1 MTGKAATD
9 MGLFRLFARG
19 FREAFRGIAANSVLS
34 LASVSTAALTL
45 AVLAGFLVAAANV
58 HHLATVVEGQLQV
71 RVYLEDGL
79 PEVDLRQ
86 LEAHIAGIP
95 GVVGHAYVSQEEA
108 LERLRQYLGDDRF
121 ILEAVEEANP
131 LPASFE
137 IDVLRP
143 DLVERVAFELK
154 DQPGVREIRYSA
166 EVVRRLL
173 DLTNFFRLAGLAMAF
188 LLTGVTVFIIANTIR
203 LTVFAR
209 RDEIAIMKLVGATD
223 WYIRWPF
230 VLEGIVLGAAGGGVA
245 ALLAAGGY
253 RWLFRFV
260 VERLPF
266 LPLVRPEPMLHN
278 LTLVLL
284 AIGALVGVV
293 GSQISVRR
301 LLEV

>member
-1 MTGKAATD
+1 MA
-9 MGLFRLFARG
+9 LLRSFVRG

-45 AVLAGFLVAAANV
+45 TMLAGFLVVAANV
-58 HHLATVVEGQLQV
+58 HHLATIVEGQFQV

-79 PEVDLRQ
+79 PEADLRQ
-86 LEAHIAGIP
+86 LEAYIAGIP
-95 GVVGHAYVSQEEA
+95 GVVGQTYVSKEEA
-108 LERLRQYLGDDRF
+108 LEQLRQYLRDDQF
-121 ILEAVEEANP
+121 VLEAVEEANP

-137 IDVLRP
+137 IEVLRP

-154 DQPGVREIRYSA
+154 GQPGIREVSYSA

-173 DLTNFFRLAGLAMAF
+173 DLTNFFRLAGLIVAV
-188 LLTGVTVFIIANTIR
+188 LLTGVTAFIIANTIR
-203 LTVFAR
+203 ITVFAR

-260 VERLPF
+260 TERVPF
-266 LPLVRPEPMLHN
+266 LPLVGPEPMLHN